1 MKEKTPRALEF
12 MQKIQRTMTKYRG
25 KVSNSEFKASDFELL
40 PVEVIIPDL
49 DPLFHD
55 YRIVNLSDIHLGQ
68 WITPHHLE
76 GIVELVNQ
84 QNPDMITITGDFVS
98 YILDEVKEPLERLLK
113 LLYPKDISLAVL
125 GNHDHWLGADR
136 IRNILQNC
144 DITDVSNDVF
154 TLKRASADNNAV
166 LHIAGVDS
174 VMLGKHRLDL
184 VMEKIPSEGPA
195 ILLAHEP
202 DFADVS
208 SITGRFDLQISGHSH
223 GGQFIIPGLGTMIR
237 GPHFIKYPLGKYQVG
252 DMIQYTSRGLG
263 TNVFWFRINCPPE
276 ITIFHLKSPE
286 VDDEQVRQE

>member
-1 MKEKTPRALEF
+1 MKEKPPKALEF
-12 MQKIQRTMTKYRG
+12 MQKVQRTMTRYRG
-25 KVSNSEFKASDFELL
+25 KVSNSEFKASDFELI
-40 PVEVIIPDL
+40 PVEVIIPNL
-49 DPLFHD
+49 DPIFHD

-68 WITPHHLE
+68 WITPQHLE
-76 GIVELVNQ
+76 GIVELANK

-98 YILDEVKEPLERLLK
+98 YILDDVEEPLEMLLK
-113 LLYPKDISLAVL
+113 LLEPKDISLAVL

-136 IRNILQNC
+136 IRNILKSCN
-144 DITDVSNDVF
+144 ITDVSNDFF
-154 TLKRASADNNAV
+154 TLKRESADSEAV
-166 LHIAGVDS
+166 LHVAGVDS
-174 VMLGKHRLDL
+174 VMLDKHRLDL
-184 VMEKIPSEGPA
+184 VMENIPKEGPA

-208 SITGRFDLQISGHSH
+208 SITGRFGLQISGHSH
-223 GGQFIIPGLGTMIR
+223 GGQFIIPGLGTIIR

-286 VDDEQVRQE
+286 VDDEENRRE